1 MLERDVPKGV
11 AEGQLNLQ
19 HLMSVEIQR
28 CAKQNLAIQRRHSK
42 ASLSQK
48 QLKSLELLKAN
59 LLA

>member
-28 CAKQNLAIQRRHSK
+28 YKAKIEQYNDDIQKHHCPSSNYK
-42 ASLSQK
+42 NPWQF
-48 QLKSLELLKAN
+48 
-59 LLA
+59 